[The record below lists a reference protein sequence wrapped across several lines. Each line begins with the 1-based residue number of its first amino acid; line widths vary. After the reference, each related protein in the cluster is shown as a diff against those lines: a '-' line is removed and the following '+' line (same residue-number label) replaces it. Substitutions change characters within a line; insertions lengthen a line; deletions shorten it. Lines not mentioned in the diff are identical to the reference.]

1 MQQLMDLFHRIY
13 DVQGIVRVGGL
24 ALIAAIIFAETGL
37 LAGFFLPGD
46 SLLVTAGIYCTSA
59 NPEQAPLLNIVWLNL
74 IVMVAAIVG
83 DTRRLLDRRRR
94 PGRRSSPARSR
105 CSSRRK
111 HLLRTQEFYER
122 HGGKT
127 IIIARFVPII
137 RTFAPVVAGVGKM
150 GYRRFISYNVFGG
163 IGWSLS
169 MTLIGYT
176 LGQIYPQITKQIDK
190 VIIVIIAVS
199 LMPMVISY
207 LANRK
212 KKVVPRGRR
221 LDHRRWRNR
230 SPTRNR
236 AQLPR
241 SPSRRRPRPPTHAE
255 FAARLPAPVG
265 KRFEVLRTYLK
276 KQGAA
281 EDLYYYGPRSGWAY
295 RYLKGK
301 QSVCSIML
309 LGRAAGRHRRPRQ
322 RRADE
327 HRLERPVG
335 RRPARAQARPR
346 NAGAAVARRPARRH
360 RRDRFKSLL
369 KAKLARVA

>member
-59 NPEQAPLLNIVWLNL
+59 NPEAAPLLNIVWLNL
-74 IVMVAAIVG
+74 IVMVAAIAG
-83 DTRRLLDRRRR
+83 DTVGYWIGLKAGPKIFTREKSLFF
-94 PGRRSSPARSR
+94 
-105 CSSRRK
+105 SRR

-150 GYRRFISYNVFGG
+150 SYRRFVSYNVFGG

-190 VIIVIIAVS
+190 VIIVIIVVS

-212 KKVVPRGRR
+212 KKVVPGV
-221 LDHRRWRNR
+221 
-230 SPTRNR
+230 
-236 AQLPR
+236 
-241 SPSRRRPRPPTHAE
+241 
-255 FAARLPAPVG
+255 AA
-265 KRFEVLRTYLK
+265 
-276 KQGAA
+276 
-281 EDLYYYGPRSGWAY
+281 
-295 RYLKGK
+295 
-301 QSVCSIML
+301 
-309 LGRAAGRHRRPRQ
+309 
-322 RRADE
+322 
-327 HRLERPVG
+327 
-335 RRPARAQARPR
+335 
-346 NAGAAVARRPARRH
+346 
-360 RRDRFKSLL
+360 
-369 KAKLARVA
+369 